1 MEGWGGGE
9 RGDGGGFD
17 LHRRGEGVEAG
28 VAFLFFTLVVAVA
41 DVVDHLGEG
50 VVVLLAFLFQ
60 LGVAVGEDATE
71 GVNVQAI
78 FEGCGRDNAKRLCR
92 GVARA
97 RR

>member
-1 MEGWGGGE
+1 M
-9 RGDGGGFD
+9 RGRFG
-17 LHRRGEGVEAG
+17 GVEAG
-28 VAFLFFTLVVAVA
+28 LTFLFFTLVVAVA

-50 VVVLLAFLFQ
+50 VVLLFAFLLH

-78 FEGCGRDNAKRLCR
+78 FEGCGRDDAKRLCR

>member
-1 MEGWGGGE
+1 ML
-9 RGDGGGFD
+9 RG
-17 LHRRGEGVEAG
+17 LQALL
-28 VAFLFFTLVVAVA
+28 AFVLLTLVVAVA
-41 DVVDHLGEG
+41 DFVDHLGEG
-50 VVVLLAFLFQ
+50 VVLLFAFLLH

-78 FEGCGRDNAKRLCR
+78 FEGCGRDDAKRLCR